1 MSSVT
6 DDSTFGVR
14 QARWGQDRE
23 ALALVRVRVFV
34 EEQGIPQEL
43 EWDGADPQAGHLLA
57 CDGNERP
64 IGTARILP
72 SGQIGR
78 MAVLPAWRGR
88 GVGTALLQEA
98 LRLADAP
105 GLPMPFV
112 HAQTSAVRF
121 YHRQGFR
128 AEGPEFWEGGILH
141 RLMVY
146 RREP

>member
-1 MSSVT
+1 
-6 DDSTFGVR
+6 
-14 QARWGQDRE
+14 
-23 ALALVRVRVFV
+23 
-34 EEQGIPQEL
+34 
-43 EWDGADPQAGHLLA
+43 
-57 CDGNERP
+57 
-64 IGTARILP
+64 
-72 SGQIGR
+72 

-128 AEGPEFWEGGILH
+128 AQGPEFWEGGILH